1 MNKPDNIPTEK
12 DVVLKTLQDCFDA
25 ISARDPKKIIAHY
38 ANDVIVYDVKPPFQT
53 RGAVAWRHTWEACL
67 PYFPDKF
74 KFEMKDTHVH
84 LGTDMA
90 VVHFFMRIV
99 NDDPTH
105 DAAQTWIRC
114 TSCMKKQQSKWKI
127 IHEHGSLPYNPHTRM
142 AEFTLEV

>member
-1 MNKPDNIPTEK
+1 MTKHSEK
-12 DVVLKTLQDCFDA
+12 EEVLKTLQDCFDA
-25 ISARDPKKIIAHY
+25 ISAKDPKKIIAHY
-38 ANDVIVYDVKPPFQT
+38 ASDVIVYDVKPPFQT

-84 LGTDMA
+84 VGTDVA
-90 VVHFFMRIV
+90 VAHFFMRIV
-99 NDDPTH
+99 TDDPEH

-127 IHEHGSLPYNPHTRM
+127 FHEHGSLPYNPHTRV